1 MNKKEKIEF
10 RIDNLK
16 DHSDGFVVPSAY
28 FDDMEDRIM
37 SKISMDK
44 APENKKITH
53 WNNWLFIGASVAA
66 LLLLSVFIFTP
77 EKYIKFDGLLQ
88 QEVSVVEWDQYAVF
102 EESWIVEELEQN
114 LSLPDD
120 LVYQEDI
127 DFLMDE
133 DITNDEIIAA
143 INE

>member
-44 APENKKITH
+44 ASKNEKITH

-66 LLLLSVFIFTP
+66 LLLLSVFVFTP